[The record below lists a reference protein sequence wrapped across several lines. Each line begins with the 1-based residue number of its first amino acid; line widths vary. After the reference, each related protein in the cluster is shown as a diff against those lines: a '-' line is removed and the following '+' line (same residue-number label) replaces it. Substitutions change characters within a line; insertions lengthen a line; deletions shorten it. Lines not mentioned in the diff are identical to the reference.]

1 MTGIKSIVEAGDSGL
16 DGYLASVYGGLNT
29 VASNKAYQSD
39 GMANTVVGTLNK
51 TEGANGALVFG
62 AGNSVTHSFGTAPT
76 DENGNSMNEYWGDTI
91 LFEGQGYAGGTG
103 QLSHD
108 ELRKAMG
115 LAMSTGGGSVVTMGN
130 GNTSDYAVH
139 SQIIGSGNILTGTVN
154 TPSINNTIN
163 GYGNTG
169 RNVER
174 VSMMGTGNNISGSTA
189 DVVIGDYHHMD
200 GGKNNVIL
208 GSMATEKKTVEKTY
222 TMKDASGNVILE
234 KKYKV
239 TENVPIKSHTANI
252 SNAVMLGY
260 NTDVEKDGGVAL
272 GADSV
277 ASVDKGAAGYDP
289 STDMA
294 SADTSATWKA
304 TAAAVSVGK
313 AATPTSAAVTRQIT
327 NVAAGTQDTDAVN
340 VAQLKKV
347 QAAAGAAKVHYYS
360 AKSTKT
366 GAGSN
371 YDNDGAEAED
381 SIVLGIS
388 SSSKGVNSTVLG
400 NNNKLTGVKNGRN
413 NSIVAGQN
421 LDVEGAHNAVFG
433 TDYNNYDHKLTK
445 VFGEQN
451 TVIGLGNLVGYTA
464 EKDPSD
470 PTKWIYTKNSSG
482 SDQNVAVG
490 MTNTVNGGSMA
501 FGKNSLVDDLGTSV
515 GYGNEIV
522 GSDDGGGQRGL
533 ALGNRLTVKGEEA
546 VAVGTNASAT
556 ADWAITMGTKSSA
569 EKETAMAFGYDSHA
583 KVFGGVALGSWS
595 VADTAA
601 GVSGY
606 DPSTKAASTDT
617 SVAWKS
623 TAAAVSVGK
632 EATPTSAAVT
642 RQITNVAAGAA
653 DTDAVNVA
661 QLKKVEAAAAAAKT
675 NVTAG
680 DNVTVTHDSTTNTYK
695 VSAKDTYTTGGT
707 YDAATKKI
715 KFTQNDPSKNY
726 EVDVSGLVGSGGTGN
741 LTFAGDTGSAITK
754 NSGETLQI
762 TGGATEVA
770 AANNIG
776 VVSENGKLNL
786 KLAKNIDL
794 GSDGSIKTGD
804 TKMDNKGL
812 AIEGGPS
819 VTKGGIDAG
828 SKKITHVAAGEI
840 SATSTD
846 AVNGSQLQA
855 VKNDVQNN
863 TQNIYNMGKKVGEL
877 GTRINKVGAGAA
889 ALAALHPLDFD
900 PHDKWDITAGF
911 GNYRNASAAAV
922 GLFYRPNERTMMSL
936 GWTMGDDRNMLNAGI
951 SVKLGRGD
959 VYTRYSK
966 VEMANQIKDLKEKND
981 KMQAENKEMRS
992 ELDELKAQVAAL
1004 AAKK

>member
-1 MTGIKSIVEAGDSGL
+1 MNKIYKIIWSKAKHAYVVTSEVARSHTKSASGKAVKAALAVAVGMGVLMGGYAADAADTATGSGNGVAYGTGSSAPEAENVAVGKDAHIDYSNGTVRPSRGDIAVGNNAHINNYVNQGGGIAIGQNAFSENMAGVQEKNFNFGQTTFTGSGFLGLQSPFIPANPDKVVTGVAIGQNAYARSGSVMVGTHNFKGKLYDTTVDTSDIANMRSNNVVVNATTVGTNSWNNAAFGVVNGAYSAITGAYDGGGFRPNSAQNFGATITGSLNSIESKTASSNYSGIANSIVGVANRTFNSNGSLIYGAGNEITNSVEDIYSAPTSGGNSPEA
-16 DGYLASVYGGLNT
+16 LAQNLRRVIKESNGGGSTMAFGGGNRADYTLRTAMIGVNNT
-29 VASNKAYQSD
+29 VTGTSRRPSTYNSITGFKNVATNVNHVSIIGSENEIENTDDALVLGNKRKLA
-39 GMANTVVGTLNK
+39 
-51 TEGANGALVFG
+51 GANG
-62 AGNSVTHSFGTAPT
+62 S
-76 DENGNSMNEYWGDTI
+76 
-91 LFEGQGYAGGTG
+91 
-103 QLSHD
+103 
-108 ELRKAMG
+108 
-115 LAMSTGGGSVVTMGN
+115 
-130 GNTSDYAVH
+130 
-139 SQIIGSGNILTGTVN
+139 
-154 TPSINNTIN
+154 
-163 GYGNTG
+163 
-169 RNVER
+169 
-174 VSMMGTGNNISGSTA
+174 
-189 DVVIGDYHHMD
+189 
-200 GGKNNVIL
+200 VIL
-208 GSMATEKKTVEKTY
+208 GSGDSV
-222 TMKDASGNVILE
+222 
-234 KKYKV
+234 V
-239 TENVPIKSHTANI
+239 TTSVA
-252 SNAVMLGY
+252 NAVSIGH
-260 NTDVEKDGGVAL
+260 NANVTVAGGVAL
-272 GADSV
+272 GSGSV
-277 ASVDKGAAGYDP
+277 ASVDKG
-289 STDMA
+289 
-294 SADTSATWKA
+294 
-304 TAAAVSVGK
+304 
-313 AATPTSAAVTRQIT
+313 
-327 NVAAGTQDTDAVN
+327 VA
-340 VAQLKKV
+340 
-347 QAAAGAAKVHYYS
+347 
-360 AKSTKT
+360 
-366 GAGSN
+366 
-371 YDNDGAEAED
+371 
-381 SIVLGIS
+381 
-388 SSSKGVNSTVLG
+388 
-400 NNNKLTGVKNGRN
+400 
-413 NSIVAGQN
+413 
-421 LDVEGAHNAVFG
+421 
-433 TDYNNYDHKLTK
+433 
-445 VFGEQN
+445 
-451 TVIGLGNLVGYTA
+451 
-464 EKDPSD
+464 
-470 PTKWIYTKNSSG
+470 
-482 SDQNVAVG
+482 
-490 MTNTVNGGSMA
+490 
-501 FGKNSLVDDLGTSV
+501 
-515 GYGNEIV
+515 
-522 GSDDGGGQRGL
+522 
-533 ALGNRLTVKGEEA
+533 
-546 VAVGTNASAT
+546 
-556 ADWAITMGTKSSA
+556 
-569 EKETAMAFGYDSHA
+569 
-583 KVFGGVALGSWS
+583 
-595 VADTAA
+595 
-601 GVSGY
+601 GY
-606 DPSTKAASTDT
+606 DPSTKASSTDT
-617 SVAWKS
+617 SSAWKA
-623 TAAAVSVGK
+623 TEAAVSVGDASK
-632 EATPTSAAVT
+632 GIT
-642 RQITNVAAGAA
+642 RQITGVAAGAA

-661 QLKKVEAAAAAAKT
+661 QLKKVEATAAAAKT

-726 EVDVSGLVGSGGTGN
+726 EVDVSGLVGSGGTGS

-794 GSDGSIKTGD
+794 GSDGSIKIGD

-812 AIEGGPS
+812 AIQGGPS

-900 PHDKWDITAGF
+900 PHDKWDIAAGF

>member
-1 MTGIKSIVEAGDSGL
+1 MNKIYKIVWSKAKHAYVVTSEVARSHTKSASGKAVKAALAAAVGMGVLMGGYAADAADTATGSGNGVAYGTGSSAPEAENVAVGKDAHIDYSNGTVRPSRGDIAVGNNAHINNYVNQGGGIAIGQNAFSENMAGVQEKNFNFGQTTFTGSGFLGLQSPFIPANPDKVVTGVAIGQNAYARSGSVMVGTHNFKGKLYDTTVDTSDIANMRSNNVVVNATTVGTNSWNNAAFGVVNGAYSAITGAYDGGGFRPNSAQNFGATITGSLNSIESKTASSNYSGIANSIVGVANRTFNSNGSLIYGAGNEITNSVEDIYSAPTSGGNSPEA
-16 DGYLASVYGGLNT
+16 LAQNLRRVIKESNGGGSTMAFGGGNRADYTLRTAMIGVNNT
-29 VASNKAYQSD
+29 VTGTSRRPSTYNSITGFKNVATNVNHVSIIGSENEIENTDDALVLGNKRKLA
-39 GMANTVVGTLNK
+39 
-51 TEGANGALVFG
+51 GANG
-62 AGNSVTHSFGTAPT
+62 S
-76 DENGNSMNEYWGDTI
+76 
-91 LFEGQGYAGGTG
+91 
-103 QLSHD
+103 
-108 ELRKAMG
+108 
-115 LAMSTGGGSVVTMGN
+115 
-130 GNTSDYAVH
+130 
-139 SQIIGSGNILTGTVN
+139 
-154 TPSINNTIN
+154 
-163 GYGNTG
+163 
-169 RNVER
+169 
-174 VSMMGTGNNISGSTA
+174 
-189 DVVIGDYHHMD
+189 
-200 GGKNNVIL
+200 VIL
-208 GSMATEKKTVEKTY
+208 GSGDSV
-222 TMKDASGNVILE
+222 
-234 KKYKV
+234 V
-239 TENVPIKSHTANI
+239 TTSVA
-252 SNAVMLGY
+252 NAVSIGH
-260 NTDVEKDGGVAL
+260 NANVTVAGGVAL
-272 GADSV
+272 GSGSV
-277 ASVDKGAAGYDP
+277 ASVDKG
-289 STDMA
+289 
-294 SADTSATWKA
+294 
-304 TAAAVSVGK
+304 
-313 AATPTSAAVTRQIT
+313 
-327 NVAAGTQDTDAVN
+327 VA
-340 VAQLKKV
+340 
-347 QAAAGAAKVHYYS
+347 
-360 AKSTKT
+360 
-366 GAGSN
+366 
-371 YDNDGAEAED
+371 
-381 SIVLGIS
+381 
-388 SSSKGVNSTVLG
+388 
-400 NNNKLTGVKNGRN
+400 
-413 NSIVAGQN
+413 
-421 LDVEGAHNAVFG
+421 
-433 TDYNNYDHKLTK
+433 
-445 VFGEQN
+445 
-451 TVIGLGNLVGYTA
+451 
-464 EKDPSD
+464 
-470 PTKWIYTKNSSG
+470 
-482 SDQNVAVG
+482 
-490 MTNTVNGGSMA
+490 
-501 FGKNSLVDDLGTSV
+501 
-515 GYGNEIV
+515 
-522 GSDDGGGQRGL
+522 
-533 ALGNRLTVKGEEA
+533 
-546 VAVGTNASAT
+546 
-556 ADWAITMGTKSSA
+556 
-569 EKETAMAFGYDSHA
+569 
-583 KVFGGVALGSWS
+583 
-595 VADTAA
+595 
-601 GVSGY
+601 GY
-606 DPSTKAASTDT
+606 DPSTKASSTDT
-617 SVAWKS
+617 SSAWKA
-623 TAAAVSVGK
+623 TEAAVSVGDASK
-632 EATPTSAAVT
+632 GIT
-642 RQITNVAAGAA
+642 RQITGVAAGAA

-661 QLKKVEAAAAAAKT
+661 QLKKVEATAAAAKT

-726 EVDVSGLVGSGGTGN
+726 EVDVSGLVGSGGTGS

-812 AIEGGPS
+812 AIQGGPS

-900 PHDKWDITAGF
+900 PHDKWDIAAGF

-936 GWTMGDDRNMLNAGI
+936 GWTMGDDRNMINAGI